1 MTGAPVPSAPA
12 AARAPRAAPGR
23 AEWPRDLAAP
33 LGSAALRLLARTLR
47 VRRHE
52 DTPRALW
59 SAGVPMIFAVW
70 HSRTL
75 LLPALYAGRRI
86 RVLASR
92 SRDGELAARFV
103 QRFGLGVVRGSSSR
117 GGREALRELVRSLR
131 EGWDVVVVPDG
142 PRGPAE
148 VVKPGVVALA
158 AWSGA
163 PVVPLAVGA
172 SAEWRARSWDG
183 FRVPRPGAR
192 LVVRFGEAL
201 RVDARSGATAREQAR
216 ADLEARLA
224 ALAAAVDREAAA

>member
-1 MTGAPVPSAPA
+1 MSGARVPSAPA
-12 AARAPRAAPGR
+12 TTGEAPATPGR
-23 AEWPRDLAAP
+23 PGWSRDLVP
-33 LGSAALRLLARTLR
+33 TLGAAALRLLSRSLR

-52 DTPRALW
+52 ETARALW
-59 SAGVPMIFAVW
+59 RAGVPMIFAVW
-70 HSRTL
+70 HSRVL
-75 LLPALYAGRRI
+75 LLPALYADRRI

-117 GGREALRELVRSLR
+117 GGPEALRALVRSLR

-172 SAEWRARSWDG
+172 SAAWRARSWDG

-192 LVVRFGEAL
+192 LVVRFGDAL
-201 RVDARSGATAREQAR
+201 RVAPGSDAAARERAR
-216 ADLEARLA
+216 VDLEARLV
-224 ALAAAVDREAAA
+224 ALAEAVDREAAA